1 MTTPDAPQRTSD
13 DIDLLHVLQVLRR
26 AWIPLLAAPLLLGAS
41 TYVLSSRQAPTFE
54 ATTSLMSSMPDNS
67 NDVLRGSQVV
77 ASQLPQGAV
86 DEVVHSRASVQR
98 MQKTLAASTL
108 TDEVKTSI
116 VTDLYTELANDKYS
130 RVTVKSRLDQQQRGV
145 YDLRA
150 SAETPEAARV
160 LADAAAQALLAWD
173 VERART
179 GVSRARQNLQ
189 QQVDNLNQRIAAL
202 PKGSLE
208 AQSLIAARG
217 QLLLNLSQATV
228 FEQGAAGN
236 LTLLSEAN
244 APKRPVSPK
253 PTRNAALVTLLTLF
267 AGAGLA
273 LLLDALR
280 RRIRS
285 SADVAALGTPVLGEL
300 PKLPRTQRGQVV
312 GLTRT
317 GALYEPAGF
326 IRVNLAGH
334 LPETGALLV
343 VSSSRPGEGKSTVA
357 AMTATAF
364 ASTGKR
370 VLLLDMD
377 LHRPSQHEY
386 WSVAGRPW
394 VPLPGNTVP
403 LRGDITQAIQHPRQ
417 ASAIDLG
424 GDIHFLPAGEVGR
437 RSAALLSSPDLP
449 DLLRHWATEY
459 DVVIVDTPPVLALS
473 DAYNV
478 GKHADGVLLVVESG
492 ETSVP
497 ELQQVL
503 SNFRTTG
510 MPLLGVVVNKVERA
524 SQGYYY
530 AYNYTSN
537 PTT

>member
-1 MTTPDAPQRTSD
+1 MTTPDTNRRSSD

-26 AWIPLLAAPLLLGAS
+26 GWIPLLTAPLLLGAA
-41 TYVLSSRQAPTFE
+41 TYVLSSQQAPTFE
-54 ATTSLMSSMPDNS
+54 STTSLMSTMQDNS

-86 DEVVHSRASVQR
+86 DEVVHSRASVTR
-98 MQKTLAASTL
+98 MQKAIEAS
-108 TDEVKTSI
+108 
-116 VTDLYTELANDKYS
+116 DLPAEIKRAINLDLGTELANDKYS

-145 YDLRA
+145 YDLRS
-150 SAETPEAARV
+150 SAESPEAARV

-179 GVSRARQNLQ
+179 GVTRARQNIQ
-189 QQVDNLNQRIAAL
+189 QQVDALNQRINAL

-228 FEQGAAGN
+228 FEQGASGN
-236 LTLLSEAN
+236 LTLLAEAN
-244 APKRPVSPK
+244 APRRPVSPK
-253 PTRNAALVTLLTLF
+253 PLRNAALVLLLSLF

-280 RRIRS
+280 RRVRS
-285 SADVAALGTPVLGEL
+285 TADITALGAPVIGEVAR
-300 PKLPRTQRGQVV
+300 LPRTKRGQVV

-317 GALYEPAGF
+317 GALYEAAGF
-326 IRVNLAGH
+326 IRVNLATH
-334 LPETGALLV
+334 LPATGAVLV
-343 VSSSRPGEGKSTVA
+343 VTSSRPGEGKSTVA
-357 AMTATAF
+357 AMTATTF

-386 WSVAGRPW
+386 WSRAGRPW
-394 VPLPGNTVP
+394 VPLPGNTGA
-403 LRGDITQAIQHPRQ
+403 LRGDIATALQHPRQ

-424 GDIHFLPAGEVGR
+424 GDLHFLPAGETGR
-437 RSAALLSSPDLP
+437 RSAALLSMPELP
-449 DLLRHWATEY
+449 ELLRQWATEY
-459 DVVIVDTPPVLALS
+459 DIVIVDTPPVLALA
-473 DAYNV
+473 DAYNI
-478 GKHADGVLLVVESG
+478 GRHADGVMLVVESG

-497 ELQQVL
+497 EVQKVL
-503 SNFRTTG
+503 TNFATTG
-510 MPLLGVVVNKVERA
+510 MPLLGVVVNKVDRA
-524 SQGYYY
+524 TQGYYY
-530 AYNYTSN
+530 SYGYS
-537 PTT
+537 PRTTD